1 MKIQTSNTLNY
12 LKTEV
17 TKNIKRESLL
27 DLFGIKNIHKDEDEN
42 EKNIKPKLETRYEDG
57 YIRTYLVKSNGQ
69 KLVRLLVKEVKQTQ
83 ENMKE
88 SIDLEDMLIQEL
100 EKLSNPKKYEQNTS
114 IFEKEKNIY
123 KYKTGIWGLNSKKTW
138 LELIINFRIG

>member
-17 TKNIKRESLL
+17 TKNIKSESLL

-42 EKNIKPKLETRYEDG
+42 EKTIKPKLETRYEDG

-123 KYKTGIWGLNSKKTW
+123 KYKTGI
-138 LELIINFRIG
+138 

>member
-17 TKNIKRESLL
+17 NKNIKNESLL
-27 DLFGIKNIHKDEDEN
+27 DLFGIKNINKDKDEDEN
-42 EKNIKPKLETRYEDG
+42 EKNIKPKFETRYEDG

-69 KLVRLLVKEVKQTQ
+69 KLVRLLVREVKQTQ

-114 IFEKEKNIY
+114 IFEKEKNIS
-123 KYKTGIWGLNSKKTW
+123 KYKTGI
-138 LELIINFRIG
+138 

>member
-1 MKIQTSNTLNY
+1 MKIQTSNTINY

-17 TKNIKRESLL
+17 NKNIKNESLL
-27 DLFGIKNIHKDEDEN
+27 DLFGIENIHKDKDEDEN
-42 EKNIKPKLETRYEDG
+42 EKNIKPKFETRYEDG
-57 YIRTYLVKSNGQ
+57 YIRTYLVKSDGQ
-69 KLVRLLVKEVKQTQ
+69 KLVRLLVREVKQTQ

-114 IFEKEKNIY
+114 IFEKEKNIS
-123 KYKTGIWGLNSKKTW
+123 KYKTGI
-138 LELIINFRIG
+138 

>member
-17 TKNIKRESLL
+17 NKNIKNESLL
-27 DLFGIKNIHKDEDEN
+27 DLFGIKNKEEVEN
-42 EKNIKPKLETRYEDG
+42 EKNIKPKFETRYEDG

-69 KLVRLLVKEVKQTQ
+69 KLVRLLVREVKQTQ

-114 IFEKEKNIY
+114 IFEKEKNIS
-123 KYKTGIWGLNSKKTW
+123 KYKTGI
-138 LELIINFRIG
+138 

>member
-17 TKNIKRESLL
+17 TKNIKSESLL
-27 DLFGIKNIHKDEDEN
+27 DLFGIKNIHKDKDEN

-123 KYKTGIWGLNSKKTW
+123 KYKTGI
-138 LELIINFRIG
+138 

>member
-1 MKIQTSNTLNY
+1 MKIQTNNTLNY

-17 TKNIKRESLL
+17 NKNIKNESLL
-27 DLFGIKNIHKDEDEN
+27 DLFGIKNIHKDKDED

-69 KLVRLLVKEVKQTQ
+69 KLVRLLVWEVKQTQ

-100 EKLSNPKKYEQNTS
+100 EKLFNPKKYEQNTS
-114 IFEKEKNIY
+114 IFEKEKNIS
-123 KYKTGIWGLNSKKTW
+123 KYKTGI
-138 LELIINFRIG
+138 

>member
-17 TKNIKRESLL
+17 NKNIKNESLL
-27 DLFGIKNIHKDEDEN
+27 DLFGIKNDKNKEEN
-42 EKNIKPKLETRYEDG
+42 EKNIKPKFETRYEDG

-69 KLVRLLVKEVKQTQ
+69 KLVRLLVREVKQTQ

-114 IFEKEKNIY
+114 IFEIEKNIS
-123 KYKTGIWGLNSKKTW
+123 KYKTGI
-138 LELIINFRIG
+138 

>member
-17 TKNIKRESLL
+17 NKNIKNESLL
-27 DLFGIKNIHKDEDEN
+27 DLFGIDNINKDEDE
-42 EKNIKPKLETRYEDG
+42 KKIKPKFETRYEDG

-69 KLVRLLVKEVKQTQ
+69 KIVRLLVREVKQTQ

-114 IFEKEKNIY
+114 IFEKEKNIS
-123 KYKTGIWGLNSKKTW
+123 KYKTGI
-138 LELIINFRIG
+138 

>member
-17 TKNIKRESLL
+17 NKNIKNESLL
-27 DLFGIKNIHKDEDEN
+27 DLFGIKNKEEVEN
-42 EKNIKPKLETRYEDG
+42 GKNIKPKFETRYEDG

-69 KLVRLLVKEVKQTQ
+69 KLVRLLVREVKQTQ

-114 IFEKEKNIY
+114 IFEKEKNIS
-123 KYKTGIWGLNSKKTW
+123 KYKTGI
-138 LELIINFRIG
+138 

>member
-1 MKIQTSNTLNY
+1 MRIQTSNTLNY
-12 LKTEV
+12 LKAEV
-17 TKNIKRESLL
+17 NKNIKNESLL

-88 SIDLEDMLIQEL
+88 SIDIEDMLIQEL

-123 KYKTGIWGLNSKKTW
+123 KYKTGI
-138 LELIINFRIG
+138 

>member
-1 MKIQTSNTLNY
+1 MKIQTNNTLNY

-17 TKNIKRESLL
+17 NKNIKNESLL
-27 DLFGIKNIHKDEDEN
+27 DLFGIKNKDEDEN
-42 EKNIKPKLETRYEDG
+42 EKNIKPKFETRYEDG

-69 KLVRLLVKEVKQTQ
+69 KLVRVLVKEVKQTK

-88 SIDLEDMLIQEL
+88 SIDIEDMLIQEL

-114 IFEKEKNIY
+114 IFEKEKNIS
-123 KYKTGIWGLNSKKTW
+123 KYKTGI
-138 LELIINFRIG
+138 

>member
-123 KYKTGIWGLNSKKTW
+123 KYKTGI
-138 LELIINFRIG
+138 

>member
-17 TKNIKRESLL
+17 NKNIKNESLL
-27 DLFGIKNIHKDEDEN
+27 DLFGIKNKDEDENENEN
-42 EKNIKPKLETRYEDG
+42 EKNIKPKFETRYEDG

-69 KLVRLLVKEVKQTQ
+69 KLVKLLVREVKQTK

-88 SIDLEDMLIQEL
+88 SIDIEDMLIQEL

-114 IFEKEKNIY
+114 IFEREKNIS
-123 KYKTGIWGLNSKKTW
+123 KYKTGI
-138 LELIINFRIG
+138 

>member
-17 TKNIKRESLL
+17 NKNIKNESLL
-27 DLFGIKNIHKDEDEN
+27 DLFGIKNDKNKEEN
-42 EKNIKPKLETRYEDG
+42 EKNIKPKFETRYEDG

-69 KLVRLLVKEVKQTQ
+69 KLVRLLVREVKQTQ

-114 IFEKEKNIY
+114 IFEKEKNIS
-123 KYKTGIWGLNSKKTW
+123 KYKTGI
-138 LELIINFRIG
+138 

>member
-17 TKNIKRESLL
+17 NKNIKNESIL
-27 DLFGIKNIHKDEDEN
+27 DLFRIKNMNKDEE
-42 EKNIKPKLETRYEDG
+42 EKNIKPKFETRYEDG

-69 KLVRLLVKEVKQTQ
+69 KIVRLLVREVKQTQ

-88 SIDLEDMLIQEL
+88 SIGIEDMLIQKFK
-100 EKLSNPKKYEQNTS
+100 KLSNLKKYEQNTS
-114 IFEKEKNIY
+114 IFEKEKNIS
-123 KYKTGIWGLNSKKTW
+123 KYKTSI
-138 LELIINFRIG
+138 

>member
-17 TKNIKRESLL
+17 NKNIKNESLL
-27 DLFGIKNIHKDEDEN
+27 DLFGIKNIHKDKDEDEN
-42 EKNIKPKLETRYEDG
+42 EKNIKPKFETRYEDG

-69 KLVRLLVKEVKQTQ
+69 KLVRLLVREVKQTQ

-114 IFEKEKNIY
+114 IFKKEKNIF
-123 KYKTGIWGLNSKKTW
+123 KYKTGI
-138 LELIINFRIG
+138 

>member
-17 TKNIKRESLL
+17 NKNIKNESLF
-27 DLFGIKNIHKDEDEN
+27 DLFGIKNINKDEDENEN
-42 EKNIKPKLETRYEDG
+42 EKNIKPKFETRYEDG
-57 YIRTYLVKSNGQ
+57 YIRTYLVKSKGQ
-69 KLVRLLVKEVKQTQ
+69 KLVRLLVREVKQTQ

-100 EKLSNPKKYEQNTS
+100 EKLSNPKKYEHNTS
-114 IFEKEKNIY
+114 IFEKEKNIS
-123 KYKTGIWGLNSKKTW
+123 KYKTGI
-138 LELIINFRIG
+138 

>member
-1 MKIQTSNTLNY
+1 MKIQTNNTLNY

-17 TKNIKRESLL
+17 NKNIKNESLL
-27 DLFGIKNIHKDEDEN
+27 DLFAIKNIHKDKDEDEN
-42 EKNIKPKLETRYEDG
+42 EKNIKPKFETRYEDG

-69 KLVRLLVKEVKQTQ
+69 KLVRLLVREIKQTQ

-114 IFEKEKNIY
+114 IFEKEKNIS
-123 KYKTGIWGLNSKKTW
+123 KYKTGI
-138 LELIINFRIG
+138 

>member
-17 TKNIKRESLL
+17 TKNIKSESLL
-27 DLFGIKNIHKDEDEN
+27 DLFGIKSKDEDEN

-69 KLVRLLVKEVKQTQ
+69 KLVRLLVREVKQTQ

-88 SIDLEDMLIQEL
+88 SIDIEDMLIQEL

-123 KYKTGIWGLNSKKTW
+123 KYKTGI
-138 LELIINFRIG
+138 

>member
-17 TKNIKRESLL
+17 TKNIKSESLL
-27 DLFGIKNIHKDEDEN
+27 DLFGIKNIHKDEDE
-42 EKNIKPKLETRYEDG
+42 KTIKPKLETRYEDG

-114 IFEKEKNIY
+114 FFEKEKNIY
-123 KYKTGIWGLNSKKTW
+123 KYKTGI
-138 LELIINFRIG
+138 

>member
-17 TKNIKRESLL
+17 NKNIKNESLL
-27 DLFGIKNIHKDEDEN
+27 DLFGIENIHKEDEEN
-42 EKNIKPKLETRYEDG
+42 EKNIKPKFETRYEDG

-69 KLVRLLVKEVKQTQ
+69 KLVRLLVREVKQTQ

-88 SIDLEDMLIQEL
+88 SIDLEDLLIQEL

-114 IFEKEKNIY
+114 IFEKEKNIS
-123 KYKTGIWGLNSKKTW
+123 KYKTGI
-138 LELIINFRIG
+138 

>member
-69 KLVRLLVKEVKQTQ
+69 KLVRLLVREVKQTQ

-88 SIDLEDMLIQEL
+88 SIDIEDMLIQEL

-123 KYKTGIWGLNSKKTW
+123 KYKTGI
-138 LELIINFRIG
+138 

>member
-17 TKNIKRESLL
+17 NKNIKNESLL
-27 DLFGIKNIHKDEDEN
+27 DLFGIKNKDEDEN
-42 EKNIKPKLETRYEDG
+42 EKNIKPKFETRYEDG

-69 KLVRLLVKEVKQTQ
+69 KLVRLLVREVKQTQ

-114 IFEKEKNIY
+114 IFEKEKNIF
-123 KYKTGIWGLNSKKTW
+123 KYKTGI
-138 LELIINFRIG
+138 

>member
-17 TKNIKRESLL
+17 NKNIKNERLL
-27 DLFGIKNIHKDEDEN
+27 DLFGIKNKEEVEN
-42 EKNIKPKLETRYEDG
+42 EKNIKPKFETRYEDG

-69 KLVRLLVKEVKQTQ
+69 KLVRLLVREVKQTQ

-114 IFEKEKNIY
+114 IFEKEKNIS
-123 KYKTGIWGLNSKKTW
+123 KYKTGI
-138 LELIINFRIG
+138 

>member
-1 MKIQTSNTLNY
+1 MKIQTNNTLNY

-17 TKNIKRESLL
+17 NKNIKNESLL
-27 DLFGIKNIHKDEDEN
+27 DLFGIKNKNEDEN
-42 EKNIKPKLETRYEDG
+42 EKNIKPKFETRYEDG

-69 KLVRLLVKEVKQTQ
+69 KLVRVLVKEVKQTK

-88 SIDLEDMLIQEL
+88 SIDIEDMLIQEL

-114 IFEKEKNIY
+114 IFEKEKNIS
-123 KYKTGIWGLNSKKTW
+123 KYKTGI
-138 LELIINFRIG
+138 

>member
-17 TKNIKRESLL
+17 TKNIKSESLL

-69 KLVRLLVKEVKQTQ
+69 KLVRLLVREVKQTQ

-88 SIDLEDMLIQEL
+88 SIDIEDMLIQEL
-100 EKLSNPKKYEQNTS
+100 EKLSNPKKFEQNTS

-123 KYKTGIWGLNSKKTW
+123 KYKTGI
-138 LELIINFRIG
+138 

>member
-12 LKTEV
+12 LKAEV
-17 TKNIKRESLL
+17 TKNIKNESLL
-27 DLFGIKNIHKDEDEN
+27 DLFGIKNIHKDED

-123 KYKTGIWGLNSKKTW
+123 KYKTGI
-138 LELIINFRIG
+138 

>member
-17 TKNIKRESLL
+17 TKNLKSESLL

-123 KYKTGIWGLNSKKTW
+123 KYKTGI
-138 LELIINFRIG
+138 